1 MNEVCESTTGE
12 WLRDLASVV
21 DKKDTQIKEQAS
33 KINDL
38 THNRKIVGWLHPSS
52 RRFVYDD
59 SKQHAIKTGAKS
71 AAEMAA
77 HTVPVFIQLER

>member
-12 WLRDLASVV
+12 WLRDLATVV
-21 DKKDTQIKEQAS
+21 DQKDTQLQEQA
-33 KINDL
+33 KVINNL

-59 SKQHAIKTGAKS
+59 SKKHAIESGAKN

-77 HTVPVFIQLER
+77 HTVPVFIQLEK